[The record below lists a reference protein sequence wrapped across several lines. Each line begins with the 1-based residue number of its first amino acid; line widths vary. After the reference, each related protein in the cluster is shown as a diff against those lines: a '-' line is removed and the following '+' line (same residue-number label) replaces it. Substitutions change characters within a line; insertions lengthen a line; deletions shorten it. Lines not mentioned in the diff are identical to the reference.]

1 MEKVSV
7 IMPVYNCEK
16 FVKHSI
22 ESVQKQTYKNWE
34 LLIVDD
40 ASDDA
45 SLEVARRY
53 AESDER
59 IKVTKMPVN
68 SGVSACRNLAIS
80 KASGRYLAF
89 IDSDDIWSSYKL
101 EHQLKFMKEHSAALS
116 HTAYGFMNEKGYV
129 MDRGKVDV
137 DLDVDCK
144 KYMKTTQIG
153 MSSVMIDRKG
163 VKSVQFPKDRELSE
177 DARLW
182 MSYLRE
188 GMLFHGLNEML
199 VLYRIRDKQL
209 SKNKIKMAVCTLKR
223 YWAEKNIPAYKRL
236 YYFIKYAT
244 NGVRKRMR
252 NSKSDDNP
260 LIKNFNCKQR

>member
-1 MEKVSV
+1 MEKISV

-16 FVKHSI
+16 FIKYSI
-22 ESVQKQTYKNWE
+22 ESVQKQTHKDWE

-40 ASDDA
+40 ASEDA
-45 SLEVARRY
+45 SLEVAKKY
-53 AESDER
+53 AENDER
-59 IKVTKMPVN
+59 IKVTEMPVN

-80 KASGRYLAF
+80 QASGRYLAF

-101 EHQLKFMKEHSAALS
+101 EHQLKFMKEHNSVLC
-116 HTAYGFMNEKGYV
+116 HTAYGFMDEKGYV
-129 MDRGKVDV
+129 MNRGKVDV

-153 MSSVMIDRKG
+153 MSSVMIDRNG
-163 VKSVQFPKDRELSE
+163 VKDVQFPADRKLSE

-199 VLYRIRDKQL
+199 VLYRIRDRQL
-209 SKNKIKMAVCTLKR
+209 SRNKMKMAISTLKR

-244 NGVRKRMR
+244 NGVRKRLL
-252 NSKSDDNP
+252 NSKSDNNP